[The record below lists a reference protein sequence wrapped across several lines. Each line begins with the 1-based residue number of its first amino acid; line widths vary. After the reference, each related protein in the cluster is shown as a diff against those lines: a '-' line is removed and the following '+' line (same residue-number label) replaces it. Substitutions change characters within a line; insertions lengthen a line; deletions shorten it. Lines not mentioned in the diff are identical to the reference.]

1 MGGYW
6 AAVLRSLLN
15 WLRGAVLGLV
25 DSSPLVS
32 CDAAAAAKRRLF
44 NSLSDI

>member
-1 MGGYW
+1 M
-6 AAVLRSLLN
+6 N

-25 DSSPLVS
+25 DSSPFVS
-32 CDAAAAAKRRLF
+32 CDAAAAAKRKLF